1 MLFNVNKCKVMH
13 IGKQNQQRQY
23 FMHDQCLEVVCQEKD
38 LGILISNDL
47 KVSQQCQQTY
57 NKASRIFGLI
67 NRTIEY
73 KHTDIL
79 LRLYK
84 CLVRPHLEYC
94 IVSWSPHYKKDNILI
109 ERIKKWFTRMI
120 LSIKEFPYEVRLKKL
135 GLWSWKTD
143 VSEPISSKYSRLYM
157 DYPQL
162 TSAHFA
168 NILNM
173 EKQDRHPLKL
183 YENRVRTDL
192 RQHFFSERVNNT
204 WNKLDSDIVC
214 KNHLERLHKDES
226 FIGLFRSA

>member
-1 MLFNVNKCKVMH
+1 
-13 IGKQNQQRQY
+13 
-23 FMHDQCLEVVCQEKD
+23 
-38 LGILISNDL
+38 
-47 KVSQQCQQTY
+47 
-57 NKASRIFGLI
+57 
-67 NRTIEY
+67 
-73 KHTDIL
+73 
-79 LRLYK
+79 
-84 CLVRPHLEYC
+84 
-94 IVSWSPHYKKDNILI
+94 
-109 ERIKKWFTRMI
+109 MI

-214 KNHLERLHKDES
+214 KNHLERLHSVS
-226 FIGLFRSA
+226 FVFSL